1 MKHQLLA
8 LYGIAFNPFRPDV
21 PVEALHP
28 TDALDGFI
36 RSIQFAVADGG
47 FGLITGEPGTGKSV
61 ALRLLVHR
69 LGLMRD
75 VTVGSIDHPQGGV
88 GDFYRELGDLFGV
101 ALTPLNRWG
110 GFKALRKLW
119 AEHISTTVTR
129 PVLVIDEAQEMPSPV
144 FNELRILASERFDS
158 RSLLCV
164 IFAGDQRL
172 PPRFRRHDLLPLGS
186 RIRRRLALDVASPSQ
201 LCACLDH
208 LLEVAGNTALM
219 TDPLKRIL
227 AEHAV
232 GNYRVLMNMADELL
246 CTAAQRNLPRLDES
260 LFLDVFQPPSTPR
273 PASSN
278 AKRSSG
284 GPS

>member
-1 MKHQLLA
+1 MKQQLRA
-8 LYGIAFNPFRPDV
+8 LYGLAFNPFRPDV
-21 PVEALHP
+21 PIEALYA
-28 TDALDGFI
+28 TGVLDAFI
-36 RSIQFAVADGG
+36 RRIQFAVNDGG

-61 ALRLLVHR
+61 AMRLLAHR

-75 VTVGSIDHPQGGV
+75 VTVGSIDHPQSGV

-101 ALTPLNRWG
+101 TLTPMNRWG
-110 GFKALRKLW
+110 GFKALRKCW
-119 AEHISTTVTR
+119 AEHISTTMTR
-129 PVLVIDEAQEMPSPV
+129 PVLLIDEAQEMPSAV

-186 RIRRRLALDVASPSQ
+186 RIRRRLALDFAEPSQ

-208 LLEVAGNTALM
+208 LLEAAGNTALM
-219 TDPLKRIL
+219 TDELKRIL

-232 GNYRVLMNMADELL
+232 GNHRVLMNMADELL
-246 CTAAQRNLPRLDES
+246 CAAAQRNLPRLDES
-260 LFLDVFQPPSTPR
+260 LFLDVFQPSATPKAAR
-273 PASSN
+273 SN
-278 AKRSSG
+278 AKR
-284 GPS
+284 

>member
-1 MKHQLLA
+1 MKQRLNSLF
-8 LYGIAFNPFRPDV
+8 GIAFNPFRPDI
-21 PVEALHP
+21 PVEALHAP
-28 TDALDGFI
+28 DALDSFI
-36 RSIQFAVADGG
+36 RLIQFAVTDGG

-61 ALRLLVHR
+61 ALRLLAHR
-69 LGLMRD
+69 LSHMRD
-75 VTVGSIDHPQGGV
+75 VTVGSIDHPQSGV
-88 GDFYRELGDLFGV
+88 GDFYRELGDRFGV

-110 GFKALRKLW
+110 GFKALRKCW
-119 AEHISTTVTR
+119 SEHISTTLTR
-129 PVLVIDEAQEMPSPV
+129 PVLLIDEAQEMPSPV
-144 FNELRILASERFDS
+144 FNELRILASEQFDS

-186 RIRRRLALDVASPSQ
+186 RIRRRLTLDIASPSQ
-201 LCACLDH
+201 LCAYLDH

-219 TDPLKRIL
+219 TDDLKRIL

-273 PASSN
+273 TARSN
-278 AKRSSG
+278 GKRSSG
-284 GPS
+284 GTR